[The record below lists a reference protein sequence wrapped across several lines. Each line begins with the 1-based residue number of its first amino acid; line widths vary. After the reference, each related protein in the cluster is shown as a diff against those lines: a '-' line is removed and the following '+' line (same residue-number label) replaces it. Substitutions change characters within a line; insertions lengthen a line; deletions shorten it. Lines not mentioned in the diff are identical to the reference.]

1 MCKALEDISTVFY
14 YTVSHLYLPSP
25 AKSNNA
31 QSLKKAEGGN
41 TVVTDN
47 LLAYL
52 YDEDTMLGSISE
64 IKPSSDALVGAGV
77 AAGVVAGAAAIG
89 SLFNGGGGG
98 GGSGG
103 GSRSRTRE
111 RETVFQ

>member
-1 MCKALEDISTVFY
+1 M
-14 YTVSHLYLPSP
+14 
-25 AKSNNA
+25 
-31 QSLKKAEGGN
+31 
-41 TVVTDN
+41 TDN

-64 IKPSSDALVGAGV
+64 IQPSSDVLVGAGV

-89 SLFNGGGGG
+89 SLFNDDGG

-103 GSRSRTRE
+103 GGSRSGARQ